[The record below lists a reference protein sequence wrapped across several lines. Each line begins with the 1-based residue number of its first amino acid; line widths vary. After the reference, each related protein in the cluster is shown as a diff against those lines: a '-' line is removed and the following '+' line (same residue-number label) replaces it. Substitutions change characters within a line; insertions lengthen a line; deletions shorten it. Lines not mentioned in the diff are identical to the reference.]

1 MKFNEVLNKYL
12 EELDCTAK
20 KLSIESG
27 LTGSVISRYR
37 SGERNQIGIIKVIAL
52 EKRNRCLGRFQI
64 IGSVYHF
71 HLLSRIMNFD
81 ILTDHYVRA

>member
-1 MKFNEVLNKYL
+1 ML
-12 EELDCTAK
+12 AH
-20 KLSIESG
+20 
-27 LTGSVISRYR
+27 
-37 SGERNQIGIIKVIAL
+37 ERNQIGIIKVIAL

-81 ILTDHYVRA
+81 ILTDHYVRT